1 MSTANPP
8 SQADGAA
15 VRAHRHPSRRATAAW
30 SVVRFLFVVTL
41 VLFLIGGFVIVA
53 AQAVEIV
60 AGDGTAVTS
69 IGEKLGP
76 PTFVVSAVCGLLAFV
91 MEYLRTGEGE
101 EGSD

>member
-8 SQADGAA
+8 SSTEGAV
-15 VRAHRHPSRRATAAW
+15 VRASRHQTRRAVLGW

-41 VLFLIGGFVIVA
+41 VLFLIGGFVVVA

-76 PTFVVSAVCGLLAFV
+76 PTFVVSAICGLLAFV
-91 MEYLRTGEGE
+91 MEYLRTGEAE